1 MGRRTASAR
10 IGVGGGQSVNLGNRS
25 SFRSTS
31 MFRPAFRLVGLSRTF
46 ATSRLAR
53 AQAQRQT
60 IQTPKTGDPPIVHYV
75 RRKIEERQKLQSEVC
90 HSSSWDIRIL
100 RPSQL
105 SEDALSDED
114 IRRVRRI
121 KELEPLQ
128 NAWTEWKHAKQ
139 VSVPVSSSH
148 V

>member
-1 MGRRTASAR
+1 MIVLLPGSCDAVASKLPQPSSPPDKRQRRRCIWGAASAR

-90 HSSSWDIRIL
+90 H
-100 RPSQL
+100 
-105 SEDALSDED
+105 
-114 IRRVRRI
+114 
-121 KELEPLQ
+121 
-128 NAWTEWKHAKQ
+128 
-139 VSVPVSSSH
+139 
-148 V
+148 